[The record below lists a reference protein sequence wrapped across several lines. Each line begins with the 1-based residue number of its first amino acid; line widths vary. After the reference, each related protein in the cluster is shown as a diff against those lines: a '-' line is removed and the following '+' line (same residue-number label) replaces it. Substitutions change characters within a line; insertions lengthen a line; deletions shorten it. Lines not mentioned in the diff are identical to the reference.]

1 MVFTA
6 RFLTG
11 DGRGRVVEDELEAR
25 SRFRAS
31 H

>member
-11 DGRGRVVEDELEAR
+11 DGRVVEDELEAR

>member
-1 MVFTA
+1 VAFTA
-6 RFLTG
+6 RFLAG
-11 DGRGRVVEDELEAR
+11 DGRGLVVEDELEAR